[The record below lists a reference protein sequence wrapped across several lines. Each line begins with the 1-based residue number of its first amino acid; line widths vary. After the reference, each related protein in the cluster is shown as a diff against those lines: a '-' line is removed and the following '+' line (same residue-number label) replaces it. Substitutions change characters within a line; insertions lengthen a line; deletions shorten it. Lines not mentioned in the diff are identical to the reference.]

1 MGAESRN
8 EPRVGCGVAIL
19 RDDALLLIRRARPP
33 EAGCWSL
40 PGGKIDLGERT
51 EDAARREIL
60 EEVGLRLG
68 DLQLLCVV
76 DLLTPDAHWVSPT
89 FLAERFEGEPI
100 LLEPE
105 KHTGLGW
112 FKLDALPSPLALS
125 AATAADQ
132 LRDRCAS

>member
-76 DLLTPDAHWVSPT
+76 D
-89 FLAERFEGEPI
+89 
-100 LLEPE
+100 
-105 KHTGLGW
+105 
-112 FKLDALPSPLALS
+112 
-125 AATAADQ
+125 
-132 LRDRCAS
+132 